1 MALVF
6 RPGGKKKPQGRLDT
20 FLPTQASSS
29 PLRPRSPQR
38 CRAHHT
44 IPSAALP
51 TPPGRAFLSPLLVGG
66 CKMPSPGLSL
76 AKARAHSTF
85 LLCGGGGWVDG
96 CGGQRKAS
104 DVTNTGA
111 MRSYLLR
118 QIWVWPCGLPGRS
131 TDPPAVFY
139 ACAVHPWGRS
149 WGQGEHDCQWRST
162 KAGNNLYKSFLP
174 FHRVGSGAGTEATS
188 LAASIPK
195 PSSPRAANHTHSLPA
210 PPSLTLAT
218 FSSIIL
224 PSKMVACVI

>member
-1 MALVF
+1 
-6 RPGGKKKPQGRLDT
+6 
-20 FLPTQASSS
+20 
-29 PLRPRSPQR
+29 
-38 CRAHHT
+38 
-44 IPSAALP
+44 
-51 TPPGRAFLSPLLVGG
+51 
-66 CKMPSPGLSL
+66 MPSPGLSL
-76 AKARAHSTF
+76 AKARARSTF

-118 QIWVWPCGLPGRS
+118 QIWVWPRGLPGAPRILLRL
-131 TDPPAVFY
+131 PFLGVLY

-174 FHRVGSGAGTEATS
+174 FHRVGSRAGTEATS

-195 PSSPRAANHTHSLPA
+195 PSSPRAAQPHPLPSRPAFFNPSHLLFYNLTFQDGCMRDMNGTIRTSLRTGSLCPAQLPA
-210 PPSLTLAT
+210 DSPTPFTRDQS
-218 FSSIIL
+218 
-224 PSKMVACVI
+224 CQ